1 MRKAKPQAPKVAKV
15 DPTLPLINAVNLD
28 EEQAAPELSSVEL
41 EAWRQQLKVLAL
53 RFRETLTEW

>member
-1 MRKAKPQAPKVAKV
+1 
-15 DPTLPLINAVNLD
+15 PLINAVNLD
-28 EEQAAPELSSVEL
+28 EEQAAPELSSAEL